1 MQNNDFDS
9 EKQSELL
16 QSSQN
21 VQNLRVYKI
30 ILYIEIF
37 LIIVLTIANIAVELF
52 YSKPNNPTQA
62 SDFSLCKHR
71 TKEEILDL
79 LENVTKDEAISIIKN
94 MYDKTKCTPEGLLPE
109 KFKLKSNEFSLEIL
123 YSYDD
128 VAEVTSIAQDSIMG
142 GNGLFVDRKS
152 TDDFLIDETTEYY
165 TIVSVDNS
173 RIPCGELDEHQSI
186 ITCYRGISFN
196 KKYLNYYEKVENNSS
211 NDEIIFNDLS
221 PDFVELAL
229 KVVMGVDI
237 WNSSSLYDYYFEGN
251 GDSFTLTGIYFGVG
265 VDMNSLEGASASDI
279 PYAINIYEKKLNL
292 DKDTR
297 KAAWEKHDSIY
308 GGEASTNILKSFSL
322 SGDDLVEIQAVMYRS
337 DSDGA
342 AELKT

>member
-1 MQNNDFDS
+1 MQNNGFNSEEQPDS
-9 EKQSELL
+9 SQP
-16 QSSQN
+16 SQN
-21 VQNLRVYKI
+21 VQNLRTYKI

-37 LIIVLTIANIAVELF
+37 LIIILIIANIVVKIF
-52 YSKPNNPTQA
+52 YSTPNNPVQTP
-62 SDFSLCKHR
+62 DFSICKHR
-71 TKEEILDL
+71 TKEEILGL
-79 LENVTKDEAISIIKN
+79 LENVTKDEAIDIIKD
-94 MYDKTKCTPEGLLPE
+94 MYSETKCTPEGLLPE
-109 KFKLKSNEFSLEIL
+109 KFKLKSNEFTQEIL

-128 VAEVTSIAQDSIMG
+128 ATEVPSIAQHSIMG

-165 TIVSVDNS
+165 TIVSIDNS
-173 RIPCGELDEHQSI
+173 KIPCGELDEHQSTI
-186 ITCYRGISFN
+186 CYRGISFN

-211 NDEIIFNDLS
+211 NDEMIFNDLS

-229 KVVMGVDI
+229 KVIMGIDI
-237 WNSSSLYDYYFEGN
+237 WNSSSLYDYYFEDD
-251 GDSFTLTGIYFGVG
+251 GDSFTLTGVYFGVG
-265 VDMNSLEGASASDI
+265 IDMNNLEGASASDI

-292 DKDTR
+292 DKDTK
-297 KAAWEKHDSIY
+297 KAVWEKHDSIY

-322 SGDDLVEIQAVMYRS
+322 SDDDLVEIQAVMYRS